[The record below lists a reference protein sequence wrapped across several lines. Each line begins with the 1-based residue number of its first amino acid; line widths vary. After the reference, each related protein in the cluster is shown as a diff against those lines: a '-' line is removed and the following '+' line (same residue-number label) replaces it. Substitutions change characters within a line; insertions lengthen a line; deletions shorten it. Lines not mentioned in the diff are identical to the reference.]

1 MFWCLEASKRGN
13 DRVTSLQETNK
24 KLLETLSEL
33 KKASSTASPSPSAS
47 PVYPF
52 PSELPGPDFFLFQL
66 FCFLLLPFPQQKR
79 IKKKKKIRSDYS
91 SFKEKPITGRNE
103 PSLVFIYISW
113 TQTELRALAK
123 EFPDPSQ
130 GPLGFAKE
138 FESTI
143 WSYEPGFR
151 IYIN

>member
-1 MFWCLEASKRGN
+1 M
-13 DRVTSLQETNK
+13 QETNK

-33 KKASSTASPSPSAS
+33 RKAASTASPSPSAP

-52 PSELPGPDFFLFQL
+52 PSELPGTDFFSSNSSASC
-66 FCFLLLPFPQQKR
+66 CFVFPSKR
-79 IKKKKKIRSDYS
+79 GLKKKKIRSDYS

-103 PSLVFIYISW
+103 LSSVFIYIPW

-138 FESTI
+138 FELTI
-143 WSYEPGFR
+143 WSYKPGFP
-151 IYIN
+151 ICIN